1 MFEFEFPPFTVD
13 YEFTDRQ
20 LDALQ
25 IRPHPLVSDWVE
37 ENLSLCGGYLN
48 HGPVRLKA
56 WQRQV
61 LNSPNYYD
69 VCLWLGPTQT
79 GKSFLSESFAYYCMG
94 EMKVNGFL
102 TYAESDT
109 AETVFSE
116 KVKPM
121 IMNNEVLWN
130 QWNGDDKR
138 LTVKR
143 VRLNQCTWR
152 IASAQ
157 NKNDIASHHAGVCIG
172 SEVGKWEKSKKFNP
186 VALLKGRQGAYHD
199 KGYQKLVLETTPF
212 EINDYMYIEVY
223 QEGTLILH
231 PFYPCPHC
239 GNYHEYT
246 DHQIKVRD
254 DKFKSANMI
263 RLFKQKAVYYEC
275 PNCKKEISEEDRAKV
290 DDKIVWA
297 APEIDMNGFHQMP
310 EKINLDGTIDNVLE
324 NGYRPWVLRICYQW
338 PRGVDINYQW
348 WKWLADFFEA
358 KNDPVKLKTYQN
370 EVNANY
376 FTPKTSNLN
385 IAYIE
390 NKKGNYNHKGNPLY
404 LPEDILLLSFGADT
418 QDNGFY
424 YMFLGWCF
432 GLVIKI
438 LKHGFIYCD
447 VREQQYKD
455 PANVFVKFYN
465 EITMEKMMWQDNT
478 EAWFSSGFIDRGGHR
493 SRDVDYICSKIPNL
507 HAYIGLT
514 RPDPKQPLF
523 YESQNGPYYLGQ
535 TESISKITSTIIDSP
550 DFYIPDDFHPELCRQ
565 LARQYF
571 IQKKLPDGSEVEKW
585 IHGGDDHFRDC
596 LNLAYIAGI
605 KKKFDKIL
613 LDKQAC
619 ETLYTNRKQLSN
631 TTKGLLSQQNNNI
644 GNMTQRNKSIYD
656 QALRGRY

>member
-1 MFEFEFPPFTVD
+1 MYKFEFPSFVVD
-13 YEFTDRQ
+13 YEFTKGQ

-25 IRPHPLVSDWVE
+25 IKPHQLVSDWVSQ
-37 ENLSLCGGYLN
+37 NLSLCGGYLN
-48 HGPVRLKA
+48 HGPIKLKA
-56 WQRQV
+56 WQKQV

-69 VCLWLGPTQT
+69 TCLWLGPTQT

-116 KVKPM
+116 KVKLM
-121 IMNNEVLWN
+121 IVNNEVLRD

-199 KGYQKLVLETTPF
+199 KGFQKLVLETTPF
-212 EINDYMYIEVY
+212 ESGDYMYSEVY
-223 QEGTLILH
+223 REGTLILH

-239 GNYHEYT
+239 GVYHEYT

-254 DKFKSANMI
+254 DKFKSDYMI
-263 RLFKQKAVYYEC
+263 RLHKQEAVYYEC
-275 PNCKKEISEEDRAKV
+275 PNCNKEITEAGRAFV
-290 DDKIVWA
+290 DERVVWA
-297 APEIDMNGFHQMP
+297 APEINKEDFHQQA
-310 EKINLDGTIDNVLE
+310 EIINPDGSIDGVFE
-324 NGYRPWVLRICYQW
+324 NGYRPQILRICYQW

-348 WKWLADFFEA
+348 WKWLADYFEA

-376 FTPKTSNLN
+376 FTPKTNNLN
-385 IAYIE
+385 VAYIE
-390 NKKGNYNHKGNPLY
+390 SKKGGYNHKGNPLY
-404 LPEDILLLSFGADT
+404 LPDDVLLLSFGSDT

-424 YMFLGWCF
+424 YMFLGWGY
-432 GLVIKI
+432 GLTIKI
-438 LKHGFIYCD
+438 LKHGFIHCD

-455 PANVFVKFYN
+455 PTNTYIKYQTV
-465 EITMEKMMWQDNT
+465 ISMEKMLWHDNVK
-478 EAWFSSGFIDRGGHR
+478 AWFSAGFIDRGGHR
-493 SRDVDYICSKIPNL
+493 SNDVDYICSKIPNL

-550 DFYIPDDFHPELCRQ
+550 DFYIPDDFHSDLCRQ

-571 IQKKLPDGSEVEKW
+571 IKKISPDGTEVEKW

-596 LNLAYIAGI
+596 LNLGYIAGI
-605 KKKFDKIL
+605 KKGFDKIL
-613 LDKQAC
+613 LNQQAC
-619 ETLYTNRKQLSN
+619 EMIYKNRNQLVVAGKGEQIQQQGKN
-631 TTKGLLSQQNNNI
+631 TT
-644 GNMTQRNKSIYD
+644 QRPRSIYD